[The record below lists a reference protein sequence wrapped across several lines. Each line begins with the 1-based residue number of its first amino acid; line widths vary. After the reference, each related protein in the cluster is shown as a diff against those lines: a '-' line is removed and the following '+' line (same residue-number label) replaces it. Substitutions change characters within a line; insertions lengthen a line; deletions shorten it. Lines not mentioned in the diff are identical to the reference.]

1 MKVRPDQSV
10 NDLVMNNH
18 NSPIT
23 PNLAASNS
31 IVGPAWSPGNA
42 PTSAAITIAT

>member
-10 NDLVMNNH
+10 NNLVMNNH
-18 NSPIT
+18 NTPIT

-31 IVGPAWSPGNA
+31 IVGPAWSPGNS
-42 PTSAAITIAT
+42 PTFAAITIAT